1 MPGVGKTTLL
11 RRLAAALGDRR
22 LGGFTTE
29 EVRERGRRVGFRIAP
44 HGGRAR
50 LMAHVDFDGPP
61 RVGRYGVDVVAVDAV
76 AEETLAV
83 EPGVSVYLVDEIG
96 KMECLSARFVALMRA
111 LLGSDRRIV
120 ASVARRGGGF
130 IEEVKARPD
139 VELWE
144 ISPRNRDTMVGRILA
159 RLEPD

>member
-1 MPGVGKTTLL
+1 
-11 RRLAAALGDRR
+11 
-22 LGGFTTE
+22 
-29 EVRERGRRVGFRIAP
+29 
-44 HGGRAR
+44 
-50 LMAHVDFDGPP
+50 
-61 RVGRYGVDVVAVDAV
+61 VDVVAVDAV